1 MTNNMINEEAIEF
14 IKTDISRLWNTP
26 QNLKHKEVLEMAVK
40 ALEQEP
46 KTNVLD
52 KIITEIDTHREILK
66 TMAVDDWYGGKING
80 YDCAIEIINKYKAL
94 EQEPCENA
102 ISRQQVKS
110 DYADWFC
117 CSECGSI
124 ELKRSKYCPNCGA
137 KMAESEEE

>member
-1 MTNNMINEEAIEF
+1 MTREEAYNRFDAI
-14 IKTDISRLWNTP
+14 IA
-26 QNLKHKEVLEMAVK
+26 KHELVMFMTHLDYDALRMAKE

-46 KTNVLD
+46 KTDVLD
-52 KIITEIDTHREILK
+52 KIRAEIDAHRETLK
-66 TMAVDDWYGGKING
+66 TMADDDWYAGKIRG
-80 YDCAIEIINKYKAL
+80 YDCAIEIIDKYKAL
-94 EQEPCENA
+94 EQEPCEDA

-137 KMAESEEE
+137 KMQ